1 MGRDYY
7 DVLGVPKTATADEL
21 KAAYRKQAV
30 KWHPD
35 KNPNQKEAAEERFKL
50 VAGGSCRQEDGMQQQ
65 FLVIESWISLKCM
78 HATVFAPGALRAP
91 ATALVPQLYIEL
103 IKILDRLAHIKTS

>member
-7 DVLGVPKTATADEL
+7 EVLGVAKAATADEL

-50 VAGGSCRQEDGMQQQ
+50 VAGGSCRHEDGMQQHAAVQ
-65 FLVIESWISLKCM
+65 WSGSW
-78 HATVFAPGALRAP
+78 
-91 ATALVPQLYIEL
+91 
-103 IKILDRLAHIKTS
+103 